1 MSIQWRR
8 TGYEKGDK
16 PCFARY
22 ADCIHN
28 GNLASPKVRVN
39 SARNSQTFMFGIK
52 EPRNL
57 GRLDYVTDKL
67 QFVG

>member
-1 MSIQWRR
+1 MSIQWRH
-8 TGYEKGDK
+8 TSYEKGDK

-39 SARNSQTFMFGIK
+39 SARNSQTLVFGIK

-57 GRLDYVTDKL
+57 GLLGCIADKL
-67 QFVG
+67 